1 MENQA
6 FNRYFGCM
14 ELPGVDGISK
24 DGMYLPVDPNNRSAG
39 FVNISCGTGKLVCK
53 SGAKYDVHSGF
64 FEKGAD
70 SSAYPYPPQ
79 ALGNAPLNGAQG
91 SAVEMFAPEQI
102 PVKAALA
109 KSYGVFNK
117 MYTAT
122 PTMSWPNHMF
132 TQSGTSCGL
141 TATGHTY
148 KEGGG
153 PTAAYPQFTIYDS
166 MALDNVSFAIYIN
179 TTCGI
184 GGEPPC
190 TDDPPGELIDHGMAG
205 VARHV
210 QNFKSHTSFYE
221 QAASGELPAFSWVS
235 PNIDACDHPCHDI
248 AKGERQLKDIYEALR
263 AGPAWDKTM
272 FLVA

>member
-109 KSYGVFNK
+109 KSYGVFVR
-117 MYTAT
+117 
-122 PTMSWPNHMF
+122 
-132 TQSGTSCGL
+132 TS
-141 TATGHTY
+141 A
-148 KEGGG
+148 
-153 PTAAYPQFTIYDS
+153 
-166 MALDNVSFAIYIN
+166 
-179 TTCGI
+179 
-184 GGEPPC
+184 
-190 TDDPPGELIDHGMAG
+190 
-205 VARHV
+205 
-210 QNFKSHTSFYE
+210 
-221 QAASGELPAFSWVS
+221 
-235 PNIDACDHPCHDI
+235 
-248 AKGERQLKDIYEALR
+248 ALR
-263 AGPAWDKTM
+263 
-272 FLVA
+272 LLIH